1 METSRPSFAAVW
13 SVNPLRERPESAV
26 YLIMPDDNVILSEI
40 KKAIRK
46 FANADVVD
54 LDDHFNHKFEF
65 QVFRFE
71 DLLRNTNRSIP
82 PNKWSYYRIG
92 LVKKGSGEFITG
104 IHKFKATKN
113 TLVVIPARIITS
125 SRNWSLDLEGY
136 VILFNIDFFLQ
147 NNFPLKYIESK
158 KILSSSIQPYIHLTN
173 EQAKEVTDIFEALL
187 RENQDNNNY
196 KDELI
201 ALKIIELLILSERL
215 FEEELHLE
223 TNLPVVDIIKRFID
237 LLEANFAKERSVSFY
252 ASQLNVHPNYLNSQI
267 KKHTGMTAK
276 DSIQNRLLLET
287 KYLLH
292 STNLS
297 IKEISN
303 QVGFNDPNYFAVF
316 FRRFENISPGSYRSS
331 FV

>member
-1 METSRPSFAAVW
+1 
-13 SVNPLRERPESAV
+13 
-26 YLIMPDDNVILSEI
+26 MPDDNLILSEI

-46 FANADVVD
+46 FANTSVVD

-71 DLLRNTNRSIP
+71 DILRNTSRNIP

-92 LVKKGSGEFITG
+92 LIKKGSGEFITG
-104 IHKFKATKN
+104 IYKFKATKN

-136 VILFNIDFFLQ
+136 VILFNMDFFLQ
-147 NNFPLKYIESK
+147 NNFPHQYIESK
-158 KILSSSIQPYIHLTN
+158 KILSTSVQPYIHLTDD
-173 EQAKEVTDIFEALL
+173 QAKEVEDIFETMLK
-187 RENQDNNNY
+187 ENQGNDSH

-223 TNLPVVDIIKRFID
+223 TNLPVVDIIKRFIE
-237 LLEANFAKERSVSFY
+237 LLEVHFTHERSVGFY
-252 ASQLNVHPNYLNSQI
+252 ASQLNVHPNYLNALI
-267 KKHTGMTAK
+267 KKHTGLTAK
-276 DSIQNRLLLET
+276 ESIQNRLLLET

-297 IKEISN
+297 IKEISGK
-303 QVGFNDPNYFAVF
+303 VGFNDPNYFAVF
-316 FRRFENISPGSYRSS
+316 FRRLEDMSPGNYRASL
-331 FV
+331 V

>member
-1 METSRPSFAAVW
+1 
-13 SVNPLRERPESAV
+13 
-26 YLIMPDDNVILSEI
+26 MPDDNLILSEI

-46 FANADVVD
+46 FANEDIVD

-71 DLLRNTNRSIP
+71 DLLSNTSRNIP

-92 LVKKGSGEFITG
+92 FVKKGSGEFITG
-104 IHKFKATKN
+104 IRKYKATKN
-113 TLVVIPARIITS
+113 ALVVIPARVITS

-136 VILFNIDFFLQ
+136 VILFNMDFFLQ
-147 NNFPLKYIESK
+147 NNFPHQYIESK
-158 KILSSSIQPYIHLTN
+158 KILSSSVQPYIHLTD
-173 EQAKEVTDIFEALL
+173 EQAKEVEEIFETILK
-187 RENQDNNNY
+187 EQQGNDNH
-196 KDELI
+196 KEELI

-223 TNLPVVDIIKRFID
+223 TNLPAVDIIKRFID

-252 ASQLNVHPNYLNSQI
+252 AAQLNVHPNHLNSLI
-267 KKHTGMTAK
+267 KKHTGLTAK
-276 DSIQNRLLLET
+276 ESIQNRLLLET

-292 STNLS
+292 STSLS

-316 FRRFENISPGSYRSS
+316 FKRLENMSPGNYRSS